1 MQERLLQSRGP
12 EVLKTT
18 DGLAVV
24 ISTGDH
30 HKKAEKMIRDV
41 IGRMKE
47 VLGPDHPEILTAPS
61 NVATVLFGQRKKKQP
76 SSS

>member
-12 EVLKTT
+12 EILKTT
-18 DGLAVV
+18 DGLAVFL
-24 ISTGDH
+24 STEDH

-47 VLGPDHPEILTAPS
+47 LPGPDHPEILTALS
-61 NVATVLFGQRKKKQP
+61 NVATVLFG
-76 SSS
+76 